1 VDEAIGKMTPLLA
14 HMETVE
20 AAVESLD
27 PKKAYAFGAA
37 CAERQW
43 PVYVKASEGKPWEMQ
58 SDLRMALDDIWSWLL
73 GSGNRPQ
80 GNWQRCENAV
90 LDAVNDV
97 ENAARTVAGSF
108 YGLAYGVENDK
119 LRECAQVAVNG
130 LDLIDSFVYDILNL
144 PVTSENDLLV
154 DQHEL
159 IRNEMRRQEDDL
171 KLVVSKPM
179 SPAVIRELRARS
191 LGRSILQDYWYK

>member
-1 VDEAIGKMTPLLA
+1 MTPLLA

-20 AAVESLD
+20 ATVESLD

-58 SDLRMALDDIWSWLL
+58 SDLRMALDDIWRWLL

-80 GNWQRCENAV
+80 GIFQRIESAIFE
-90 LDAVNDV
+90 DAVKDF
-97 ENAARTVAGSF
+97 EIAARMVAGSF
-108 YGLAYGVENDK
+108 VSLAYGVENDK
-119 LRECAQVAVNG
+119 LSECAQVAVYG
-130 LDLIDSFVYDILNL
+130 LDLIESFVYDILNL
-144 PVTSENDLLV
+144 PLTSENDLLV

-159 IRNEMRRQEDDL
+159 IRNEMRRQQDDL
-171 KLVVSKPM
+171 KFVVSEPM
-179 SPAVIRELRARS
+179 SPEVIRELRARS
-191 LGRSILQDYWYK
+191 LGESILQNYWFQ

>member
-1 VDEAIGKMTPLLA
+1 MRSFLA
-14 HMETVE
+14 HIETVKKTIKK
-20 AAVESLD
+20 LD
-27 PKKAYAFGAA
+27 PKRAFAFGAA

-58 SDLRMALDDIWSWLL
+58 SDLRKALDDIWSWLL

-80 GNWQRCENAV
+80 GIFQRIEGAIFD
-90 LDAVNDV
+90 DAVKDV
-97 ENAARTVAGSF
+97 ENAARIVAGSF
-108 YGLAYGVENDK
+108 VGLAYGVENHK
-119 LRECAQVAVNG
+119 LDECAQVAVNG
-130 LDLIDSFVYDILNL
+130 LNLIESFVYDILNL

-159 IRNEMRRQEDDL
+159 MDNEMRRQEDDL
-171 KLVVSKPM
+171 KIVVSEPM

-191 LGRSILQDYWYK
+191 LGVSILQNYWFQ